1 MLVYRDKKKKV
12 KKVKKVEKPAD
23 EAAAPAPEA
32 EPTPDPASEPEPAAP
47 AKGDDWL
54 SESTAEKT
62 EEAAPEAQA
71 EQAPHEEGAAEG
83 IEGDV
88 VAEAPPAPKKKP
100 KFFIHW
106 NRRKPKFY
114 DYNFDYGTN
123 YYSSVIGYLDNKNLG
138 ASEIIPRRKA
148 FAERGI
154 DSSVVRKS
162 QPDLVTQNLMHNVRS
177 SIRGY
182 ENFARD
188 YAFDVDRKYFE

>member
-1 MLVYRDKKKKV
+1 MAGDEDKKKKV

-32 EPTPDPASEPEPAAP
+32 EPTPAPASEPEPAAP
-47 AKGDDWL
+47 AK
-54 SESTAEKT
+54 
-62 EEAAPEAQA
+62 AAPAAQA

-106 NRRKPKFY
+106 DRRKPKFY

-162 QPDLVTQNLMHNVRS
+162 QPDLVTQNIMHNVRS